1 MPGSGNTN
9 TWEIGSLHSIR
20 KDKLKNKQYSIR
32 SASIAAERQNK
43 RYNEHP
49 REESVS
55 PVPYYTNSKDRKNPT
70 DWQFHWTLKN
80 N

>member
-32 SASIAAERQNK
+32 SASIAAERKNI

-55 PVPYYTNSKDRKNPT
+55 PVPYYTIRRTERTLLTGNSIG
-70 DWQFHWTLKN
+70 L
-80 N
+80 